1 MKNIVLVVNEQKNF
15 IKSIVLDNLLKK
27 DFQITLIYIETS
39 NEPTIIIDKFYNIRK
54 PDVILSLTQ
63 TTNCGESS
71 DKLYKN
77 KNFLKCNKNIIDEI
91 NNTDVTKLG
100 KLGEIRD
107 KLIIEFK
114 KINPDLVFV
123 IGNNITT
130 LGAVLTCKLLNIEI
144 AHLESGVRNGT
155 MNEEEINSIVI
166 DYISTYH
173 FSTEQICIDNLNK
186 EKVLNNIYL
195 IDELSRILDIL
206 LLKKRY
212 YTDLSAIIGERNMN
226 KKRYYI
232 IHENRGQL
240 MHLYNNFF
248 RLFNNPDK
256 YIIIKDISTLPSD
269 INIDDDLILIF
280 HMWMNFSFIR
290 HNKLVNELSQIESKQ
305 DNPIIPYSFLDI
317 KLKNICLNYS
327 NVNILF
333 HVGFGGSE
341 VRNFYL
347 HENKVLDWFKYEG
360 IDISK
365 VKCLYQDYKK
375 YKNHDILTPF
385 DNQFYY
391 LKKQLNTDIL
401 IDLVIESEKTNKTNK
416 KNKKIIM
423 LNRRHNKERFVCASF
438 LYKWNEDINISYI
451 LTRNNLN
458 EKDNYK
464 SFYPLIEKYD
474 INIEHFKKSI
484 PLYLDPLIN
493 NDVNWNSIKKDN
505 DISIFNNN
513 SYFTLVFET
522 NFEIQSSLIQQVSEK
537 TYKPICNRIPFIVWT
552 TTGGILKYLK
562 THQFKTFD
570 AIIDESYDD
579 ETKSYEERF
588 DLLLTLLNKICNLS
602 YEELDEMYKKVI
614 PVINHN
620 YNLLRTL

>member
-1 MKNIVLVVNEQKNF
+1 MKNIVLVVAEQKNF
-15 IKSIVLDNLLKK
+15 IKSIVLYNLLKN
-27 DFQITLIYIETS
+27 DFQITLIYIESS
-39 NEPTIIIDKFYNIRK
+39 NEPTLFIDKFYNIKK
-54 PDVILSLTQ
+54 PDIILSLTQ
-63 TTNCGESS
+63 TTNCGEIN

-77 KNFLKCNKNIIDEI
+77 KNFLKCKNDIINEI
-91 NNTDVTKLG
+91 NNTDVIKLG

-107 KLIIEFK
+107 KLIVEFK
-114 KINPDLVFV
+114 KINPDLIFV

-144 AHLESGVRNGT
+144 AHLESGLRDET
-155 MNEEEINSIVI
+155 LNEEEMNSILI

-173 FSTEQICIDNLNK
+173 FVTEQICIDNLNK
-186 EKVLNNIYL
+186 EKILNNIYL

-212 YTDLSAIIGERNMN
+212 YTDLSAIIGEKNMN

-248 RLFNNPDK
+248 RLLNNPDK
-256 YIIIKDISTLPSD
+256 YIIIKDMKNLPSD
-269 INIDDDLILIF
+269 ISIDDDLILIF
-280 HMWMNFSFIR
+280 HMWLNFPFLR
-290 HNKLVNELSQIESKQ
+290 HNKLVNELSQIESKIE
-305 DNPIIPYSFLDI
+305 NPIIPYSFLDI
-317 KLKNICLNYS
+317 KLKDICLNYS

-347 HENKVLDWFKYEG
+347 HENKLLDWFKYEG

-365 VKCLYQDYKK
+365 IKCLYQDYKK

-391 LKKQLNTDIL
+391 LKKQLQPDALMNLDI
-401 IDLVIESEKTNKTNK
+401 DSVKTNK
-416 KNKKIIM
+416 KTKKIIM
-423 LNRRHNKERFVCASF
+423 LNRRHNKERFLCASF
-438 LYKWNEDINISYI
+438 LYKWNTDINISYI

-458 EKDNYK
+458 EKDDYK
-464 SFYPLIEKYD
+464 SFDTLIEKYD
-474 INIEHFKKSI
+474 INIEHFKNSI
-484 PLYLDPLIN
+484 PLYLDSLIN
-493 NDVNWNSIKKDN
+493 SDVNWNSIKKDN

-522 NFEIQSSLIQQVSEK
+522 NYESHKSLIQQVSEK
-537 TYKPICNRIPFIVWT
+537 TYKPICNRMPFIIWT

-562 THQFKTFD
+562 NHQFKTFD

-588 DLLLTLLNKICNLS
+588 DLLLTLLRKICNLS
-602 YEELDEMYKKVI
+602 YDDLDKMYKKVI
-614 PVINHN
+614 SVVNHN

>member
-1 MKNIVLVVNEQKNF
+1 MKNIVLVVSEQKNF
-15 IKSIVLDNLLKK
+15 IKSIVLDNLLKN
-27 DFQITLIYIETS
+27 DFQITLIYIETP
-39 NEPTIIIDKFYNIRK
+39 NEPTITIDKFYHVRK
-54 PDVILSLTQ
+54 PDVILLLSQ
-63 TTNCGESS
+63 TTNCGASG

-77 KNFLKCNKNIIDEI
+77 KNFLKCKTKIIDEI

-114 KINPDLVFV
+114 KINPDLIFV

-130 LGAVLTCKLLNIEI
+130 LGACFTSKLLNIEI
-144 AHLESGVRNGT
+144 AHLESGIRSGT

-166 DYISTYH
+166 DYITTYH
-173 FSTEQICIDNLNK
+173 FATQQISIDNLNK
-186 EKVLNNIYL
+186 EKISNNIYL

-212 YTDLSAIIGERNMN
+212 YNDLSSIIGERNMN
-226 KKRYYI
+226 KKKYYI
-232 IHENRGQL
+232 IHDNKGQL
-240 MHLYNNFF
+240 MNLYNNFF
-248 RLFNNPDK
+248 RLLNNPDK
-256 YIIIKDISTLPSD
+256 YIIIKNMENLPSD

-280 HMWMNFSFIR
+280 HMWMNYPFLR
-290 HNKLVNELSQIESKQ
+290 HNKLANELSQIESKTE
-305 DNPIIPYSFLDI
+305 NPIIPYSFLDI

-333 HVGFGGSE
+333 HIGFNGSE
-341 VRNFYL
+341 VRDFYL
-347 HENKVLDWFKYEG
+347 HENKLLDWFKFEG
-360 IDISK
+360 IDNSK

-391 LKKQLNTDIL
+391 LKKQLQPEALLNLDI
-401 IDLVIESEKTNKTNK
+401 EYKKT
-416 KNKKIIM
+416 KKIIM

-438 LYKWNEDINISYI
+438 LYKWNQDINISYI

-458 EKDNYK
+458 KKDDYK
-464 SFYPLIEKYD
+464 SFDPLIEKYD
-474 INIEHFKKSI
+474 INIEHLKNNI
-484 PLYLDPLIN
+484 PLYLDSLIN

-505 DISIFNNN
+505 GISIFNNN
-513 SYFTLVFET
+513 SYFSLVFET

-537 TYKPICNRIPFIVWT
+537 TYKPICNRMPFIIWT

-562 THQFKTFD
+562 NHQFKTFD

-579 ETKSYEERF
+579 KSKSYEERF
-588 DLLLTLLNKICNLS
+588 DLLLTLLSKICNLS